1 MTRVSTIQGEVHVPV
16 LTRTA
21 TIAGLFALLACAGV
35 AGAAPAL
42 AVDDPTRPDARVTHG
57 PSCRPGGVVLEVTGG
72 AVAYTVT
79 LTTTRAPAGEDVAE
93 VQPGQVVVLG
103 TGDVDWGE
111 TIDPGLEYAAL
122 DGSGTHYVDDLEG
135 YSFTRPAAEDCAA
148 IAPPTAAA
156 TVPAPAVDAGSP
168 ALPGTELPDAGTA
181 PGPGGAAPDEPG
193 PADPGP
199 ADALDVLPAVTAS
212 AREVVAGE
220 EVTVHGQGFAPGE
233 QVAVRVAD
241 GDVLTAVTAGADG
254 ALDADVRIPAAT
266 ATGAA
271 VLELV
276 GADSSSTATVGLRVA
291 AAPTPLPRPDGGVA
305 LPVVVAGIALL
316 GAGAGLAAVT
326 TRRAR
331 RAADPTSPGSA

>member
-16 LTRTA
+16 LIRTA
-21 TIAGLFALLACAGV
+21 TIAGLFALLACAGL
-35 AGAAPAL
+35 AGAVPAL

-57 PSCRPGGVVLEVTGG
+57 PSCRPGGVVIEVTGG
-72 AVAYTVT
+72 AVAYAVT
-79 LTTTRAPAGEDVAE
+79 LTTTRLPAGEDATE

-111 TIDPGLEYAAL
+111 TIDPGLEYTAL

-156 TVPAPAVDAGSP
+156 TVPSPAAPAGSTAAP
-168 ALPGTELPDAGTA
+168 EIELPDVEAA
-181 PGPGGAAPDEPG
+181 PVPVPGGSVPDG
-193 PADPGP
+193 AGP

-212 AREVVAGE
+212 ARVVVAGE
-220 EVTVHGQGFAPGE
+220 QVTVHGQGFAPGE
-233 QVAVRVAD
+233 RVAVRVAD

-254 ALDADVRIPAAT
+254 ALDADVRIPEAT
-266 ATGAA
+266 AAGAA

-276 GADSSSTATVGLRVA
+276 GHESSSTATVGLRVA
-291 AAPTPLPRPDGGVA
+291 AATTALPRPDDGVA
-305 LPVVVAGIALL
+305 LPVVLGAIALV
-316 GAGAGLAAVT
+316 GAGAALAAVT
-326 TRRAR
+326 GRRAR
-331 RAADPTSPGSA
+331 RVTDGPTSTGSA